1 MTEGE
6 AKPVGRPTKKDTQ
19 YVKLGIF
26 TDGDNVLE
34 WVMMAEECVKLLGMK
49 GEEAAGYV
57 LFHIRG
63 GAKLELSM
71 LGEKLMVKEN
81 IFEALR
87 RRYMC
92 KRSRCEIMREMAER
106 KQGIGEGMTAY
117 ADDLLRMG
125 RELEEVDKDWERIL
139 VDVFITNL
147 VDKAIKYNMRVDSSI
162 KTFMDARD
170 RGRRLEEMSEERVVE
185 VQALEQD
192 KIIGRLERRVAEL
205 EGMGKRGERDIRRFN
220 SESGVVRCYKCGMR
234 GHVARWC
241 RQNLNGYP
249 SQ

>member
-1 MTEGE
+1 
-6 AKPVGRPTKKDTQ
+6 
-19 YVKLGIF
+19 
-26 TDGDNVLE
+26 
-34 WVMMAEECVKLLGMK
+34 
-49 GEEAAGYV
+49 
-57 LFHIRG
+57 
-63 GAKLELSM
+63 
-71 LGEKLMVKEN
+71 
-81 IFEALR
+81 
-87 RRYMC
+87 
-92 KRSRCEIMREMAER
+92 MREMAER

-205 EGMGKRGERDIRRFN
+205 EGIGNRGERDIRRFN
-220 SESGVVRCYKCGMR
+220 RESGVVRCYKCGMR